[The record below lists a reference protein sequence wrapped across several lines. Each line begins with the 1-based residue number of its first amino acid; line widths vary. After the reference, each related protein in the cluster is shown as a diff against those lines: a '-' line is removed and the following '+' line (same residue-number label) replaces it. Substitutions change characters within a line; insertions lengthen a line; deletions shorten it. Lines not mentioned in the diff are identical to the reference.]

1 MAGDIEVAV
10 DRGYET
16 EVDASTTVG
25 EIKSDIS
32 FHVSGETGEPA
43 AVRLTLTTTAGDI
56 EIKQR

>member
-1 MAGDIEVAV
+1 MAGDIDVTV

-25 EIKSDIS
+25 EIKSDIA
-32 FHVSGETGEPA
+32 FHASGDAGEPA